1 MATFYLEVDCDR
13 SLLRSKAIAVVGYGS
28 QGRAQALNLRD
39 SGLRVTVGLR
49 EGSDSRAKARSEG
62 VDVAAI
68 EEAVRDADVVSLLV
82 PDEVH
87 GQVFCERIAPNMKED
102 AALCLAHGL
111 SVHFGILKPAK
122 EIDVIMIAPLG
133 AGNVLRRLYQEK
145 KDLPCYVAVHQDRSG
160 KALKIALA
168 YASMVG
174 CARVG
179 VLETTFKEEA
189 EVDLFG
195 EQAVLCGGLSFLL
208 LRAFDTLVENGYQ
221 PEVAYMECIDQLKAS
236 ADLLGLV
243 GLEGFPDSI
252 SSPALYG
259 MLTRGKRVIG
269 KETEQAMRELL
280 REIQSGQFV
289 REWTKEGTRN
299 SPRVLKL
306 IDEWKSLKM
315 QEVGRN
321 LREFAKSQS
330 R

>member
-1 MATFYLEVDCDR
+1 VAKFYLEADCDR
-13 SLLRSKAIAVVGYGS
+13 SLLESKAIAVVGYGS

-39 SGLRVTVGLR
+39 GGVRVTVGLR
-49 EGSDSRAKARSEG
+49 EESASRAKARSEK
-62 VDVAAI
+62 VDVATI
-68 EEAVRDADVVSLLV
+68 EEAIRDADLVSLLI

-87 GQVFCERIAPNMKED
+87 GQVFDERIAPNIKEG

-111 SVHFGILKPAK
+111 SVHFGLLKPTRA
-122 EIDVIMIAPLG
+122 IDVIMIAPLG

-145 KDLPCYVAVHQDRSG
+145 KGLPCYVAVHQDRSG

-168 YASMVG
+168 YASQVG
-174 CARVG
+174 CARAG
-179 VLETTFKEEA
+179 ILETTFKEEA

-236 ADLLGLV
+236 ADLLSLV
-243 GLEGFPDSI
+243 GLDGIPDSI

-269 KETEQAMRELL
+269 KETERAMRELL

-289 REWTKEGTRN
+289 REWAQDGTRN

-321 LREFAKSQS
+321 LRKFAKP
-330 R
+330 